1 MGTGVV
7 VCLDVAE
14 ELVVGAVVV
23 EVVNNAVVS
32 TNTKVVALKV
42 VALLALL
49 DRIVLLVVT
58 GVVQNGVVVVIDGFE
73 LGVGVVAGTDR
84 GVEDVGFEVLRG
96 VVAGGVCCDI
106 SR

>member
-1 MGTGVV
+1 MQ
-7 VCLDVAE
+7 LP
-14 ELVVGAVVV
+14 
-23 EVVNNAVVS
+23 S
-32 TNTKVVALKV
+32 WPRHRPF
-42 VALLALL
+42 LLHSAGQ
-49 DRIVLLVVT
+49 RIVLLVVA

-73 LGVGVVAGTDR
+73 IGVGVVAGTDR

>member
-1 MGTGVV
+1 M
-7 VCLDVAE
+7 
-14 ELVVGAVVV
+14 LVVA
-23 EVVNNAVVS
+23 
-32 TNTKVVALKV
+32 
-42 VALLALL
+42 
-49 DRIVLLVVT
+49 